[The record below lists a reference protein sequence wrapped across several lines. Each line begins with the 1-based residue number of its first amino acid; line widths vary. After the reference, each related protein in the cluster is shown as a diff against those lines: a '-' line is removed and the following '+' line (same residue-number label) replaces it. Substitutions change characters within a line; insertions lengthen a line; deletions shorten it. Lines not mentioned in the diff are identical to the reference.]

1 MRPIPLVLLA
11 VLGFAPL
18 AGCGD
23 DPKWN
28 AVKKEAGETWDA
40 LKAYGVAQR
49 AKAETGFTE
58 GLTSLE
64 KTWAETKKAAAAKG
78 EVAGQALDARWKELN
93 DKLATLKAA
102 GADKWTEARDEF
114 VKAYENLKKDV
125 APAK

>member
-1 MRPIPLVLLA
+1 MRALPFVLACSVLL
-11 VLGFAPL
+11 APL

-40 LKAYGVAQR
+40 IKTYSVAQR
-49 AKAETGFTE
+49 EKAEKGFGE
-58 GLTSLE
+58 NLAALE
-64 KTWAETKKAAAAKG
+64 KTWAEAKSAAAAKS

-114 VKAYENLKKDV
+114 VKAFESLKRDV
-125 APAK
+125 TPAK

>member
-1 MRPIPLVLLA
+1 MRPTALALLA
-11 VLGFAPL
+11 ALATAPL

-23 DPKWN
+23 DAKWN

-49 AKAETGFTE
+49 AKAETGFAE
-58 GLTSLE
+58 GLASLE
-64 KTWAETKKAAAAKG
+64 KTWAETKAAAAAKG

-93 DKLATLKAA
+93 EKLAALKAA
-102 GADKWTEARDEF
+102 GADQWAAARDEF

>member
-11 VLGFAPL
+11 VLGLAPL

-40 LKAYGVAQR
+40 IKAYSVAQR
-49 AKAETGFTE
+49 AKAETGFAE

-64 KTWAETKKAAAAKG
+64 KTWAEAKSAAAATG
-78 EVAGQALDARWKELN
+78 VSSNSPVAR
-93 DKLATLKAA
+93 
-102 GADKWTEARDEF
+102 
-114 VKAYENLKKDV
+114 
-125 APAK
+125 